1 MGLGAPRLKEEM
13 KMILDQK
20 GKLFGKINII
30 DLLLILVVVL
40 AVVFFGMKMMDD
52 GGATV
57 SNGDGVRME
66 FYAEEVSDFVV
77 ESIKI
82 GDTLTDDTG
91 NINLGK
97 IVDIEVGP
105 SQSYSTNEKGEWVL
119 SSKEGFSSLRI
130 VGEGNGRMYDHG
142 VIVSGSKYGIGHSF
156 TLRAGMG
163 KIWLRVSGIEAI
175 L

>member
-1 MGLGAPRLKEEM
+1 
-13 KMILDQK
+13 MILDRQ
-20 GKLFGKINII
+20 GKLFGKINVI

-40 AVVFFGMKMMDD
+40 AVAFFAVKMLDD
-52 GGATV
+52 GAAV
-57 SNGDGVRME
+57 SSGEGIRME

-77 ESIKI
+77 ESIKV

-91 NINLGK
+91 NIYLGK

-105 SQSYSTNEKGEWVL
+105 SQSYSANEKGEWVL
-119 SSKEGFSSLRI
+119 SSREGYSSLRI
-130 VGEGNGRMYDHG
+130 VGEGSGRLYDHG

-175 L
+175 Q

>member
-1 MGLGAPRLKEEM
+1 MYIRPIKEEM

-40 AVVFFGMKMMDD
+40 AVAFFGIKMMDD
-52 GGATV
+52 GGAAV
-57 SNGDGVRME
+57 STGEGVRME

-77 ESIKI
+77 ENIKI

-119 SSKEGFSSLRI
+119 SSREGFSSLRI
-130 VGEGNGRMYDHG
+130 VGEGSGRLYDHG
-142 VIVSGSKYGIGHSF
+142 VIVSGSKYGVGHSF

-163 KIWLRVSGIEAI
+163 KIWIRVSGIEAI
-175 L
+175 